1 MAGATDVVVRFL
13 ADVSQISDGVKKIEG
28 TTANLGKWAKRAG
41 ALIGGAFAVD
51 QVKDWVN
58 AAEEAQASNRRLE
71 QTLKNAGDAT
81 GQWAKHAEDL
91 ANTLQYKTGI
101 DDETIKNGA
110 AILATFHS
118 LS

>member
-13 ADVSQISDGVKKIEG
+13 ADVSQISDGVRKIEG
-28 TTANLGKWAKRAG
+28 TTTNLSKWAKRAG

-51 QVKDWVN
+51 QVKDWIG
-58 AAEEAQASNRRLE
+58 AAEEAASVNRKLE
-71 QTLKNAGDAT
+71 QTLKLAGDST

-101 DDETIKNGA
+101 DDET
-110 AILATFHS
+110 
-118 LS
+118 